1 MGSSPCYVASFSRFK
16 QVINLMSVHKYC
28 LKTRSYCRRRF
39 KIHPSTRDND
49 KITTNSTGADITVK
63 TLSKTIVQYLTFLL
77 LFPLMPI
84 FLFIRILWNDGEES
98 KEDSKEV
105 NSRRLSLKLAEEVST
120 IYITIE
126 SSLQTILTLWL
137 ILRGI
142 IRLKI
147 KHLTISE

>member
-16 QVINLMSVHKYC
+16 QVINLIILHKFS
-28 LKTRSYCRRRF
+28 LNTKQLLCRRRF
-39 KIHPSTRDND
+39 KIHPSTENNE
-49 KITTNSTGADITVK
+49 KFPINSKGEEITVK
-63 TLSKTIVQYLTFLL
+63 TITKTIAKYLTFLF

-84 FLFIRILWNDGEES
+84 ILFIRILWKNDGEDC
-98 KEDSKEV
+98 KEDL
-105 NSRRLSLKLAEEVST
+105 SRKVSLKLANEVSI

-142 IRLKI
+142 IRSILKVLPTFE
-147 KHLTISE
+147 H